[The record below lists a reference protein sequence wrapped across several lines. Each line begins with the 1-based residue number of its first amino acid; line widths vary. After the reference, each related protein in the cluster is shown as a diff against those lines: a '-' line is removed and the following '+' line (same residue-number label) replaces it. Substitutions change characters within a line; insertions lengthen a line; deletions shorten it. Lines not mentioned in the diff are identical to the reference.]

1 MISKEQKIAEVPASE
16 KVSRFD
22 QVTAILFPE
31 FSRSCLTQWIRD
43 GFITLDGHVNPP
55 KYKVKGG
62 EQVKLAVEIN
72 ERVEFA
78 PEKIPLNVV
87 YDDQSILVID
97 KPRDLVVHPGAG
109 NWSGTLLNGLI
120 FHYPELVTL
129 PRAGIVHRLDKDT
142 TGLMVVAKTLQAHSN
157 LVAQLQSRDIKRK
170 YEAIV
175 VGNLISGGSVDKP
188 IGRHQKNRKLMAV
201 SEKGKEARTFYKV
214 IRRFQ
219 DFSHIGIELDTGRT
233 HQIRV
238 HMAHIGH
245 SIVGDPIYS
254 GRSRFP
260 KGISDALKIA
270 ISQLKRQALHANSLE
285 LSHPISG
292 KAIHCTSKLPNDV
305 HLLLD
310 CLSREE

>member
-1 MISKEQKIAEVPASE
+1 M
-16 KVSRFD
+16 
-22 QVTAILFPE
+22 
-31 FSRSCLTQWIRD
+31 
-43 GFITLDGHVNPP
+43 DGHVNPP

-62 EQVKLAVEIN
+62 EEVKLEVEIN
-72 ERVEFA
+72 ERVEFV

-238 HMAHIGH
+238 HMSHIGH

-260 KGISDALKIA
+260 KGISDALKKA

-305 HLLLD
+305 QVLLD
-310 CLSREE
+310 CLSHEE

>member
-1 MISKEQKIAEVPASE
+1 
-16 KVSRFD
+16 
-22 QVTAILFPE
+22 
-31 FSRSCLTQWIRD
+31 
-43 GFITLDGHVNPP
+43 
-55 KYKVKGG
+55 
-62 EQVKLAVEIN
+62 
-72 ERVEFA
+72 
-78 PEKIPLNVV
+78 
-87 YDDQSILVID
+87 
-97 KPRDLVVHPGAG
+97 
-109 NWSGTLLNGLI
+109 
-120 FHYPELVTL
+120 
-129 PRAGIVHRLDKDT
+129 
-142 TGLMVVAKTLQAHSN
+142 MVVAKTLQAHSN

-292 KAIHCTSKLPNDV
+292 KAIHCTSKLPDDV
-305 HLLLD
+305 QVLLD
-310 CLSREE
+310 CLSHEE

>member
-1 MISKEQKIAEVPASE
+1 M
-16 KVSRFD
+16 
-22 QVTAILFPE
+22 
-31 FSRSCLTQWIRD
+31 
-43 GFITLDGHVNPP
+43 DGHVNPP

-62 EQVKLAVEIN
+62 EQVKLEVEIN

-201 SEKGKEARTFYKV
+201 SEKGKEARTFYLSL
-214 IRRFQ
+214 I
-219 DFSHIGIELDTGRT
+219 HI
-233 HQIRV
+233 
-238 HMAHIGH
+238 
-245 SIVGDPIYS
+245 
-254 GRSRFP
+254 
-260 KGISDALKIA
+260 
-270 ISQLKRQALHANSLE
+270 
-285 LSHPISG
+285 
-292 KAIHCTSKLPNDV
+292 
-305 HLLLD
+305 
-310 CLSREE
+310 